1 MNIKKSN
8 SENKNIKSISKEKEH
23 LNTVNN
29 SNKKTYIIKIKMN
42 IIIFYKMV
50 NDYKKKLTIFI

>member
-29 SNKKTYIIKIKMN
+29 SNKKTYIIKIK
-42 IIIFYKMV
+42 
-50 NDYKKKLTIFI
+50 